1 MKMAL
6 DHGYIVVSGIFS
18 VALIECVALFTG
30 HDGQVLLTVI
40 AAISALAGASGGI
53 AVKTWAQG
61 GVASPEGPEAK
72 EEEPPVEEE

>member
-1 MKMAL
+1 MAL

-40 AAISALAGASGGI
+40 AAISALAGGAGGI
-53 AVKTWAQG
+53 ALKTWAVKG
-61 GVASPEGPEAK
+61 AVK
-72 EEEPPVEEE
+72 DEPPVVEEEEE